1 MVHITNKN
9 EIAAHNWVTYNTAGV
24 TLGTLQI
31 LAHLIPTTLILEVG
45 NSILILQGSYFKM
58 SFIILFCIYGA

>member
-9 EIAAHNWVTYNTAGV
+9 EIAARNWVKYSTAGT

-31 LAHLIPTTLILEVG
+31 LALQTPTTLILEVG
-45 NSILILQGSYFKM
+45 NIILILQESYFKM
-58 SFIILFCIYGA
+58 SFIILFCIYGV

>member
-9 EIAAHNWVTYNTAGV
+9 EIAARNWVKYNTAGIIF
-24 TLGTLQI
+24 GTLQI
-31 LAHLIPTTLILEVG
+31 LAHLIPTLILEVG
-45 NSILILQGSYFKM
+45 NILILQGSYFKM